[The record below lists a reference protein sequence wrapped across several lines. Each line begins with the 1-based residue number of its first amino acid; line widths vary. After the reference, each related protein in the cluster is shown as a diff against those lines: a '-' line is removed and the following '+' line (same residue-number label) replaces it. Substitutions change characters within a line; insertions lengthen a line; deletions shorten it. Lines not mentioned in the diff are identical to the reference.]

1 MHVAL
6 NAFSLRPAPPA
17 TTHQSTHS
25 YYTRGSVAV
34 CVRREW
40 ERKGKK
46 KGVEL
51 QHSVLFIS
59 TVSHGTLEKWNVCS
73 SGWLQHW
80 LRFDWSWMLRTE
92 HITELK
98 GDPSQKTDWFFGC
111 CWVFSFFQFTVFR
124 HARSFIF
131 SKNLKEKCCMW
142 NVFSVNLLGNKAK

>member
-92 HITELK
+92 HITKLK
-98 GDPSQKTDWFFGC
+98 GRPVRKQIWLLLGFFFFSIYC
-111 CWVFSFFQFTVFR
+111 FSFFLYF
-124 HARSFIF
+124 
-131 SKNLKEKCCMW
+131 LKESEGEVLHVKCLQCKLAW
-142 NVFSVNLLGNKAK
+142 